1 MMEKWRI
8 LDFIFSNCLWKNG
21 RLIATHKK
29 PFDMLALT
37 KVAYEDKK
45 AASQVKSGLFEIWL
59 PFVNEY
65 RTLCT
70 IPSPEVKVV
79 FSQLIEVGF
88 PC

>member
-1 MMEKWRI
+1 MEKWRI

-45 AASQVKSGLFEIWL
+45 AASQVKSLFEIWL
-59 PFVNEY
+59 TFVSEY

-70 IPSPEVKVV
+70 IHHPR
-79 FSQLIEVGF
+79 
-88 PC
+88 